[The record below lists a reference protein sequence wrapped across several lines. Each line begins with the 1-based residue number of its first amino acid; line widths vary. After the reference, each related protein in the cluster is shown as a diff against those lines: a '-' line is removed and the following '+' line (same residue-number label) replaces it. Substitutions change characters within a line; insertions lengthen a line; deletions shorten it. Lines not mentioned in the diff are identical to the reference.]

1 MSMFLFKLA
10 QAFMKPMQLL
20 GNETG
25 DSYDIQQQD
34 WYKNVMEPILKLMQS
49 VLVPL
54 LILVGTAGSIYAVI
68 LGVNYSKAE
77 DPGKREEAKKRL
89 VNAILGI
96 VIMIALLIILWLF
109 TKYADSI
116 VTWIKSL

>member
-20 GNETG
+20 G
-25 DSYDIQQQD
+25 DSNPENIQDSD
-34 WYKNVMEPILKLMQS
+34 WYKGVMVPILKLMENI
-49 VLVPL
+49 LVPL

-77 DPGKREEAKKRL
+77 DAGKREEAKKRL
-89 VNAILGI
+89 VNAIIGI

-109 TKYADSI
+109 TKYADAI
-116 VTWIKSL
+116 VEWIKSL